1 MAGPSQQ
8 PANPDKLA
16 TVVEDVV
23 DVHARP
29 TIFRS
34 QTSPTADLPTLQ
46 PCSAGMKF
54 GDYELIQEIGRG
66 GMGVVFKSRQTGLG
80 RIVALKM
87 LLPGSLPSDDDLT
100 RFRTEAEACA
110 RLQHPNIVAIHEVGE
125 VDGKHFFSM
134 DFIEGPSLAQRIKAG
149 PLPGRDAALCM
160 RTIARAIHHAH
171 QHQVLHRDLKPSNIL
186 LDADD
191 QPHVADFGL
200 AKRLGVRDCR
210 NTKTGALLGTPSYMA
225 PEQASGNGQQVSLA
239 CDIYGLGA
247 VLYEL
252 ITGRPPF
259 QSDTPLDT
267 LLHVIERDP
276 APPRLLNPK
285 VDRDLEAICLKCLEK
300 DPKRRYAS
308 AEELAEDLD
317 CYINGET
324 IKARSISMLDRLSRT
339 LDRSQHVREFRGWGN
354 LVLIFGAIIFI
365 EHVIVFIMTQFYSE
379 HYPVRWI
386 VLLRGGQFAIMGLVF
401 WCYRKSQLL
410 PTTPAERQLWS
421 IWIGYLIASAVVIAA
436 EWMLVANG
444 VIEKHELAKFPI
456 LSALS
461 GLAFF
466 IMGSNYWGRCYA
478 YGVFFFAL
486 CLIMPFKL
494 AWAPL
499 EFGFLWAFCLNDV
512 GRYLRRLGREEQK
525 TDRTV

>member
-1 MAGPSQQ
+1 
-8 PANPDKLA
+8 
-16 TVVEDVV
+16 
-23 DVHARP
+23 
-29 TIFRS
+29 
-34 QTSPTADLPTLQ
+34 
-46 PCSAGMKF
+46 
-54 GDYELIQEIGRG
+54 
-66 GMGVVFKSRQTGLG
+66 
-80 RIVALKM
+80 
-87 LLPGSLPSDDDLT
+87 
-100 RFRTEAEACA
+100 
-110 RLQHPNIVAIHEVGE
+110 
-125 VDGKHFFSM
+125 
-134 DFIEGPSLAQRIKAG
+134 
-149 PLPGRDAALCM
+149 M

-171 QHQVLHRDLKPSNIL
+171 QHQILHRDLKPSNIL
-186 LDADD
+186 LDADG

-200 AKRLGVRDCR
+200 AKRLGVKDCGK
-210 NTKTGALLGTPSYMA
+210 TKTGAVLGTPSYMA
-225 PEQASGNGQQVSLA
+225 PEQASGSGQQVGPA

-267 LLHVIERDP
+267 LMHVLERDP

-300 DPKRRYAS
+300 DPKRRYAT
-308 AEELAEDLD
+308 ALELAEDLD
-317 CYINGET
+317 RYLNGET

-339 LDRSQHVREFRGWGN
+339 LDRSQQVREFRGWGN

-365 EHVIVFIMTQFYSE
+365 EHVIVFIMTQFYGE

-386 VLLRGGQFAIMGLVF
+386 VLLRGGQFAVMGLVF
-401 WCYRKSQLL
+401 WRYRKSQFL

-421 IWIGYLIASAVVIAA
+421 IWLGYLIASAVVIVA
-436 EWMLVANG
+436 EWILVASG
-444 VIEKHELAKFPI
+444 VIEKHELAKFPV

-486 CLIMPFKL
+486 CLIMPLKL

-499 EFGFLWAFCLNDV
+499 EFGFLWAFCLGDV

-525 TDRTV
+525 TDGTV